1 MKIIF
6 IADVFVED
14 GILGGGELNN
24 DEFIKIALSRD
35 IDVFKTNSRFVTP
48 KFINEN
54 IGADFIIA
62 NFIQLSDESKNLLAS
77 KANYA
82 IYEHDHKYLDS
93 RNPSV
98 FENFKAPKKNIVN
111 YEFYKCAKA
120 IFCQSKFHSD
130 IVKLNL
136 ELDNIY
142 SLGGNIWTLNAL
154 NFMLDVSKQEK
165 EEFYS
170 IMESNIPHKNTA
182 DAIRYCTHKKYPFRL
197 IESTNYYD
205 FLRKLGKNK
214 YFVFFPGTP
223 ETLSRIVCEARMM
236 GVSVIANKSIGA
248 VHEPWFSKKGKD
260 LIDHMIAKRD
270 KIPNMI
276 LEKLTK

>member
-14 GILGGGELNN
+14 GITGGGELNN
-24 DEFIKIALSRD
+24 DEFIKIALSRG
-35 IDVFKTNSRFVTP
+35 IDVFKVNSRFVTP

-54 IGADFIIA
+54 IEADFIVA
-62 NFIQLSDESKNLLAS
+62 NFIHLSDESKNLLIS
-77 KANYA
+77 KTNYA

-111 YEFYKCAKA
+111 YEFYKSAKA

-136 ELDNIY
+136 ELDNIHN
-142 SLGGNIWTLNAL
+142 LEGNIWPSNAL
-154 NFMLDVSKQEK
+154 NFMLDISKQDK
-165 EEFYS
+165 EETYS
-170 IMESNIPHKNTA
+170 IMQSNIPHKNTA
-182 DAIRYCTHKKYPFRL
+182 DAIRYCQYKKYPFQL
-197 IESTNYYD
+197 IESSDYYD

-214 YFVFFPGTP
+214 YFVFFPKTP

-236 GVSVIANKSIGA
+236 GVSVIANESIGA
-248 VHEPWFSKKGKD
+248 IHEPWFSKKGKELVD
-260 LIDHMIAKRD
+260 YMIAKRD
-270 KIPNMI
+270 EIPNTI
-276 LEKLTK
+276 LEQLVK